1 MRRED
6 RFRDRLRDRF
16 RDRFRVRLRF
26 HRGSSRSRALSC
38 TEAVFLAGSLCDIS
52 MPGCNYPSSSQASDH
67 ATAPAATA
75 GSLAV
80 ASLPGALPFA
90 LVAACGAGA
99 RPVRPL
105 LRIPVTLPVAVSVAH
120 RVVAGRRLLLACSR
134 RSCLAVSLAEL
145 AVAIAIVVAIAVA
158 VAVAG
163 RSVSGRRAQPSWLRW
178 RVGGLGRLR
187 AEWRRARALGVGPRG
202 VARAG
207 ASGRVVEALCRRGGG
222 VL

>member
-1 MRRED
+1 MKSED
-6 RFRDRLRDRF
+6 RFRDRLRDRL

-26 HRGSSRSRALSC
+26 HHSSSASRALSC
-38 TEAVFLAGSLCDIS
+38 TETVFLAGSLCDIS
-52 MPGCNYPSSSQASDH
+52 TPGCNYPSSWASDD
-67 ATAPAATA
+67 APAPASST
-75 GSLAV
+75 GCLAV
-80 ASLPGALPFA
+80 VSLPGALPFA

-99 RPVRPL
+99 RPVRWL

-120 RVVAGRRLLLACSR
+120 RVVAGRRQLLACSR

-145 AVAIAIVVAIAVA
+145 AV

-163 RSVSGRRAQPSWLRW
+163 RGVSGRRAQSSRQYWPI
-178 RVGGLGRLR
+178 GGFGRLR
-187 AEWRRARALGVGPRG
+187 AGGRRARVLGGGPRG

-207 ASGRVVEALCRRGGG
+207 ASSRAVALYGRGGG